1 MKKTLVWLV
10 MGVFQSICFSQSNES
25 TSSQLAVGVIGVLG
39 NVSNPGFELEQE
51 ELAFTFEFSDL
62 LTKRFSLGLEVNY
75 IVFTDENGDT
85 NDNEDSDDNE
95 DTDDNGAEE
104 PQGELQSQAG
114 LTAVPVMLTLK
125 RYFWSSRF
133 QPYLKLSG
141 GALLGWIEGEDE
153 DEAPTDPNQ
162 SEATKFKF
170 GGAGGVFAGLDWR
183 FLGKLGLNL
192 QGGIL
197 YRNIAGR
204 GTSTV
209 MAQAGLL
216 YRF

>member
-1 MKKTLVWLV
+1 MKKTIVLLV

-25 TSSQLAVGVIGVLG
+25 ASSQLAVGVIGVLG
-39 NVSNPGFELEQE
+39 NVSNPEFELEQE

-85 NDNEDSDDNE
+85 NENE

-141 GALLGWIEGEDE
+141 GPLLGWVEDE
-153 DEAPTDPNQ
+153 DEASTDPNQ

-170 GGAGGVFAGLDWR
+170 GGAGGVVAGLDWR

>member
-1 MKKTLVWLV
+1 MKKTIVLLV

-25 TSSQLAVGVIGVLG
+25 ASSQLAVGAIGVLG
-39 NVSNPGFELEQE
+39 NVSNPEFELEQE

-85 NDNEDSDDNE
+85 NDNE

-141 GALLGWIEGEDE
+141 GALLGWIEEE

>member
-1 MKKTLVWLV
+1 
-10 MGVFQSICFSQSNES
+10 MGVVQSICFSQSNES
-25 TSSQLAVGVIGVLG
+25 ASSQLAISAIGVLG
-39 NVSNPGFELEQE
+39 NVSNPDLEQE
-51 ELAFTFEFSDL
+51 ELAFAFEFSDL

-85 NDNEDSDDNE
+85 NDNEGTDDNE
-95 DTDDNGAEE
+95 ETDDNGAEE

-141 GALLGWIEGEDE
+141 GALLGWIEEEDA
-153 DEAPTDPNQ
+153 APTDPNQ

>member
-1 MKKTLVWLV
+1 
-10 MGVFQSICFSQSNES
+10 MGVFQSICFSQSNENA
-25 TSSQLAVGVIGVLG
+25 SSQLAVRAIGIMG
-39 NVSNPGFELEQE
+39 NVSNPEFELEQE
-51 ELAFTFEFSDL
+51 ELGFALEFSNL
-62 LTKRFSLGLEVNY
+62 LTKRFSLGVEVNY
-75 IVFTDENGDT
+75 IVFTDED
-85 NDNEDSDDNE
+85 EDIDENE
-95 DTDDNGAEE
+95 DTDENDAEE
-104 PQGELQSQAG
+104 PNGATQAQAE

-141 GALLGWIEGEDE
+141 GPLLGWVEDE
-153 DEAPTDPNQ
+153 DEASTDPNQ

-170 GGAGGVFAGLDWR
+170 GGAGGVVAGLDWR

-197 YRNIAGR
+197 YRHIASNS
-204 GTSTV
+204 TSTV
-209 MAQAGLL
+209 TAQAGLL

>member
-1 MKKTLVWLV
+1 MKKTIVLLVIC
-10 MGVFQSICFSQSNES
+10 VFQSICFSQSNENA
-25 TSSQLAVGVIGVLG
+25 SSQLAVGAIGIMG
-39 NVSNPGFELEQE
+39 NVSNLEFELEQE
-51 ELAFTFEFSDL
+51 EFGFALEFSDL
-62 LTKRFSLGLEVNY
+62 LTKRFSLGFEVNY
-75 IVFTDENGDT
+75 IVFTEAD
-85 NDNEDSDDNE
+85 EDSVEDGDIEDE
-95 DTDDNGAEE
+95 DTDENDAEE
-104 PQGELQSQAG
+104 PDGTMQAQRE

-141 GALLGWIEGEDE
+141 GPLLGWVDDE
-153 DEAPTDPNQ
+153 NQDETSTGQNQ

-170 GGAGGVFAGLDWR
+170 GGTGGVFAGLDWR

-197 YRNIAGR
+197 YRHIAGNS
-204 GTSTV
+204 TSTV
-209 MAQAGLL
+209 TAQAGLL

>member
-1 MKKTLVWLV
+1 MKKTIVLLV
-10 MGVFQSICFSQSNES
+10 MGVFQSICFSQSNENA
-25 TSSQLAVGVIGVLG
+25 SSQLAVGAIGMMG
-39 NVSNPGFELEQE
+39 NVSDLEIELEQE
-51 ELAFTFEFSDL
+51 ELGFALEFSHL
-62 LTKRFSLGLEVNY
+62 LTKRFRLGVEVNY
-75 IVFTDENGDT
+75 IVFTDEDKDT
-85 NDNEDSDDNE
+85 DEDEDIDENE
-95 DTDDNGAEE
+95 DTDENDVEEPNGAT
-104 PQGELQSQAG
+104 QAQAE
-114 LTAVPVMLTLK
+114 LTAVPVTVTLK

-141 GALLGWIEGEDE
+141 GPLLGWIDDE
-153 DEAPTDPNQ
+153 DEASTDPNQ

-170 GGAGGVFAGLDWR
+170 GGAGGVVAGLDWR